1 MSPVVV
7 TVALAGLAVALLGF
21 TIWRLRRQLARERA
35 QAAATLA
42 EREALVR
49 AQAIADERMRIF
61 SDLHDDLGA
70 RLLGLVHAA
79 ATAQEADRARELLQ
93 NLRDVVSRS
102 RGTPGTLGDVLA
114 EIGNETRQRLAAAG
128 IGLEWHCPTDLPD
141 PNLDTGRALHLY
153 RIVREAISNV
163 IRHAEARQVRIRI
176 RIDADALHLELT
188 DDGSGAGRL
197 GEGRGLGVH
206 SMRERTAELAG
217 HIDWHKG
224 TVGGTKVILSMPLEA
239 VA

>member
-1 MSPVVV
+1 MSPVVL
-7 TVALAGLAVALLGF
+7 TAALAGLVAMVLGL
-21 TIWRLRRQLARERA
+21 TVRRLRRQLQRERT
-35 QAAATLA
+35 QAATTLA
-42 EREALVR
+42 ERETLVR

-70 RLLGLVHAA
+70 RLLGLVHTA

-114 EIGNETRQRLAAAG
+114 EISHEARQRLAAAA
-128 IGLEWHCPTDLPD
+128 IGLEWHCPDDLPD
-141 PNLDTGRALHLY
+141 PNLDTARALHLH

-176 RIDADALHLELT
+176 RIGTDALHLELT
-188 DDGSGAGRL
+188 DDGSGAGLL
-197 GEGRGLGVH
+197 GEGRGLGIH

-224 TVGGTKVILSMPLEA
+224 TVGGTKVILSMPLDA